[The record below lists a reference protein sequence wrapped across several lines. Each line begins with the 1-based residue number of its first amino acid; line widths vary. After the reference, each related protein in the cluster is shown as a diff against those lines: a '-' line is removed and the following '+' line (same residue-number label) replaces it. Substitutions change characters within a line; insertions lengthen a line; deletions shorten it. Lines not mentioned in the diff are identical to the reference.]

1 LQLIKLFNFMPRPN
15 SLSALFSRKS
25 EKPTFTPE
33 VLTALDE
40 SNGYETFQ
48 DESGSVC
55 VRIITL
61 DGQNAI
67 DVPNEQLEGLLHITR
82 VALSANAPKRT
93 RRSKEEIAASEN
105 NFGIPAGQNPVSNNV
120 MVNLM
125 GDQNEPDADEEDG
138 TKDETEAEISDDS
151 KTSDE
156 PELVTA
162 GTRTR
167 RR

>member
-15 SLSALFSRKS
+15 NLSALFSRKA
-25 EKPTFTPE
+25 EKPSFVPE

-48 DESGSVC
+48 DESGNVC

-61 DGQNAI
+61 DGQNTI

-82 VALSANAPKRT
+82 VALSVNAPKRT
-93 RRSKEEIAASEN
+93 RRSKEEIAAGDG

-138 TKDETEAEISDDS
+138 TEDKTESEISDDS
-151 KTSDE
+151 EISDE
-156 PELVTA
+156 PELAVT
-162 GTRTR
+162 GTRSR

>member
-1 LQLIKLFNFMPRPN
+1 MPKPN
-15 SLSALFSRKS
+15 NLSALFSRKA
-25 EKPTFTPE
+25 EKPSFVPE

-48 DESGSVC
+48 DESGNVC

-61 DGQNAI
+61 DGLNTI

-93 RRSKEEIAASEN
+93 RRSKEEIEASN
-105 NFGIPAGQNPVSNNV
+105 GNFGIPAAQNPVSNNV

-125 GDQNEPDADEEDG
+125 DG
-138 TKDETEAEISDDS
+138 LPETETDDS
-151 KTSDE
+151 ETEEE
-156 PELVTA
+156 PELATA

>member
-1 LQLIKLFNFMPRPN
+1 MPRPN
-15 SLSALFSRKS
+15 NLSALFNRKS
-25 EKPTFTPE
+25 ERPSFTPE

-40 SNGYETFQ
+40 SNGYETYQ
-48 DESGSVC
+48 DESGNVC
-55 VRIITL
+55 VKIITL
-61 DGQNAI
+61 DGQNTI
-67 DVPNEQLEGLLHITR
+67 EVPNEQLEGLLHITR
-82 VALSANAPKRT
+82 VALSANVPKRT
-93 RRSKEEIAASEN
+93 RRSKEEIEAASN
-105 NFGIPAGQNPVSNNV
+105 YGIPAAQNPVSNNV

-138 TKDETEAEISDDS
+138 TEDKTEPEISDDS

-156 PELVTA
+156 PELVAA

>member
-1 LQLIKLFNFMPRPN
+1 MPRPN
-15 SLSALFSRKS
+15 NLSALFSRKA
-25 EKPTFTPE
+25 EKPSFVPE

-48 DESGSVC
+48 DESGNVC

-61 DGQNAI
+61 DGQNTI
-67 DVPNEQLEGLLHITR
+67 DVPNEQLEGLIHITR
-82 VALSANAPKRT
+82 VALSVNAPKRT
-93 RRSKEEIAASEN
+93 RRSKEEIAAGDG

-138 TKDETEAEISDDS
+138 TEDKTESEISDDS
-151 KTSDE
+151 EISDE
-156 PELVTA
+156 PELAVT
-162 GTRTR
+162 GTRSR